1 MVTHKP
7 LASLN
12 NLFIKKEKYNLQIV
26 TFTKHYVVFE
36 VSFFVV
42 NHVLLFFCIAVY
54 QF

>member
-7 LASLN
+7 LAPLN
-12 NLFIKKEKYNLQIV
+12 NLFIKKEKYNLQ
-26 TFTKHYVVFE
+26 KHYVVFE